1 MDSMLK
7 HDILFNRTFY
17 YPYQK
22 IIKSFSI
29 GGCSQS
35 DLLSLKSQEE
45 SNAKK
50 TLLKLSCLFSLPSE
64 VKNEK
69 EWLSCFQVIY
79 NIMVSS
85 STQTRTFFQR
95 NPHSALRL

>member
-1 MDSMLK
+1 MDSMIK
-7 HDILFNRTFY
+7 PDILFNRTFY

-85 STQTRTFFQR
+85 STQTRTFSQG